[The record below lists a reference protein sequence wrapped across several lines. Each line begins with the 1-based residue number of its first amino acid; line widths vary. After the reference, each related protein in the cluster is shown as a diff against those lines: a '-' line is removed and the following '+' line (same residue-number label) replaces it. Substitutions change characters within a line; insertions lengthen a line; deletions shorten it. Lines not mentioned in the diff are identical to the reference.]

1 MSTPATPPQPTP
13 AGDDRN
19 LVAIDPSTLLSF
31 EDRVTLFWEKNRTI
45 VFIVCGLI
53 VVGIVGRGVLN
64 YSARQKELAVQAAYA
79 AATTNDQ
86 LRSFASAHAGHAL
99 AGVALV
105 RLADE
110 AYKAGKAAEAVTG
123 YDGALAALKTGPLA
137 ARAKLGRALS
147 KAVTGKA
154 TEAAAELKTLADDA
168 AELKSVRAEALYHL
182 TSLAVEAANAADA
195 QKYVDQL
202 MKLDVSS
209 SWTQRAMALRST
221 LPAAPAPAAEP
232 AKAAPASGVEV
243 KLPGK

>member
-19 LVAIDPSTLLSF
+19 LVAIDPSTILSF
-31 EDRVTLFWEKNRTI
+31 EDRVTLFWEKNRTV
-45 VFIVCGLI
+45 VFIVCGLV

-86 LRSFASAHAGHAL
+86 LKSFASAHGGHAL

-110 AYKAGKAAEAVTG
+110 AYKAGKTADAVTG
-123 YDGALAALKTGPLA
+123 YDAALSALKSGPLA

-147 KAVTGKA
+147 KAVAGKA
-154 TEAAAELKTLADDA
+154 AEATAELKTLADDA
-168 AELKSVRAEALYHL
+168 AELKSVRAESLYHL
-182 TSLAVEAANAADA
+182 TSLAVDAANAPDA

-209 SWTQRAMALRST
+209 SWTQRAMALRAT
-221 LPAAPAPAAEP
+221 LPAAPAPAADAAKP
-232 AKAAPASGVEV
+232 AAAGVEV

>member
-19 LVAIDPSTLLSF
+19 LVAIDPSTMLSF

-45 VFIVCGLI
+45 VYVVCAL
-53 VVGIVGRGVLN
+53 VVVAIVGRGILN

-86 LRSFASAHAGHAL
+86 LKSFASAHAGHAL

-105 RLADE
+105 RLADD

-123 YDGALAALKTGPLA
+123 YDSALNALKTGPLA
-137 ARAKLGRALS
+137 ARAKLGRALA
-147 KAVTGKA
+147 KAISGKA
-154 TEAAAELKTLADDA
+154 AEATAELKTLADDT
-168 AELKSVRAEALYHL
+168 AELKSIRSESLYHL
-182 TSLAVEAANAADA
+182 TSLAVDAANAADA

-209 SWTQRAMALRST
+209 SWTQRAMALRAT
-221 LPAAPAPAAEP
+221 LPAAPAPAADAAKP
-232 AKAAPASGVEV
+232 AAGGVEV

>member
-19 LVAIDPSTLLSF
+19 LVAIDPSTMLSF
-31 EDRVTLFWEKNRTI
+31 EDRVTLFWEKNRKI
-45 VFIVCGLI
+45 IYLVCGLI
-53 VVGIVGRGVLN
+53 VGGIVGRGALD

-86 LRSFASAHAGHAL
+86 LKSFASAHTGHAL

-105 RLADE
+105 RIADT
-110 AYKAGKAAEAVTG
+110 AYQAGKAAEAVSA
-123 YDGALAALKTGPLA
+123 YDSALSALKTGPLA

-147 KAVTGKA
+147 KAVSGKVA
-154 TEAAAELKTLADDA
+154 DGTAELKTLADDT
-168 AELKSVRAEALYHL
+168 AELKSIRAEALYHL
-182 TSLAVEAANAADA
+182 TSLAVDAVNAADA

-209 SWTQRAMALRST
+209 SWTQRAMALRAS
-221 LPAAPAPAAEP
+221 LPAAPAAAEP
-232 AKAAPASGVEV
+232 AKAGAPASGVEV